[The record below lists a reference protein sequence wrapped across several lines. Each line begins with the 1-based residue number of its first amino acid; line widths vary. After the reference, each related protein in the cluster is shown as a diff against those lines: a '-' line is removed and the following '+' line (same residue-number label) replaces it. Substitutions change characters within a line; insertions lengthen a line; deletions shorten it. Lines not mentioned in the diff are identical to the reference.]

1 MRNADSPAMPTLK
14 IEEYKC
20 SEGLPVG
27 CFQTKQRTVNHN
39 GLTKREM
46 FAMHAP
52 SDIPEWFKSSFIKSN
67 YSNKDLVASF
77 TALAPESARLSF
89 DGEMALLK
97 AWRYLYAD
105 LMLGEE

>member
-1 MRNADSPAMPTLK
+1 MRNADLPAMPQTISDSSDGSCL
-14 IEEYKC
+14 
-20 SEGLPVG
+20 VG
-27 CFQTKQRTVNHN
+27 SHMEFEWS

-77 TALAPESARLSF
+77 TALTPESAN
-89 DGEMALLK
+89 GEMALLK
-97 AWRYLYAD
+97 AWRYAYAD
-105 LMLGEE
+105 LMLEDE